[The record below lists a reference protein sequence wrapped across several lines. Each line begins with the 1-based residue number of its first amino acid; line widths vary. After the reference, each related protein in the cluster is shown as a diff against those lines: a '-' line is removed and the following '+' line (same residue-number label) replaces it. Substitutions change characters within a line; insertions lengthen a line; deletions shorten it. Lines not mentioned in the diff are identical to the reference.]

1 MQKYELNYEFIK
13 PQKVLDFLC
22 AKYDSIP
29 YSVFLTMLK
38 NKDIRI
44 NGNKI
49 NKNIVVNYLDKIT
62 FFVSDKLPEKK
73 FYEIVYEDDNILV
86 VNKFKNIEVCDG
98 DRNLVELLSKEN
110 KKVFAVHRIDRNTTG
125 LVIFAKTK
133 DSKKELEDA
142 FKEHKVY
149 KTYLTE
155 VIGTL
160 KEKEKTLTAYLVKD
174 KDKSLVKIFA
184 NKKENSQKIITKYK
198 VVKESGNT
206 SVLEVEIPTGRTHQI
221 RAHLSHIGHAVI
233 GDDKYGNYEDNR
245 KYKERTQKL
254 VAYKLTFDL
263 DTGSL
268 SYLNNKEFKIKTF
281 LDN

>member
-13 PQKVLDFLC
+13 PQKVLEFLT

-29 YSVFLTMLK
+29 YSVFLSLLK

-49 NKNIVVNYLDKIT
+49 NKNIHLNYLDKIT
-62 FFVSDKLPEKK
+62 FFINDKLPEKK
-73 FYEIVYEDDNILV
+73 FFEIVYQDDNVLI

-98 DRNLVELLSKEN
+98 DRNVVSLLAKDN
-110 KKVFAVHRIDRNTTG
+110 IKVYAVHRIDRNTTG
-125 LVIFAKTK
+125 LVVFAKTNE
-133 DSKKELEDA
+133 SKKLLEDA
-142 FKEHKVY
+142 FKEHKII

-155 VIGTL
+155 VVGIL

-174 KDKSLVKIFA
+174 SEKALVKIFA
-184 NKKENSQKIITKYK
+184 NKKENSQKIVTKYR

-206 SVLEVEIPTGRTHQI
+206 STLEVEIPTGRTHQI
-221 RAHLSHIGHAVI
+221 RAHLAHIGHAVI
-233 GDDKYGNYEDNR
+233 GDDKYGNFEDNR

-254 VAYKLTFDL
+254 VAYKLKFDL
-263 DTGSL
+263 DTGKL